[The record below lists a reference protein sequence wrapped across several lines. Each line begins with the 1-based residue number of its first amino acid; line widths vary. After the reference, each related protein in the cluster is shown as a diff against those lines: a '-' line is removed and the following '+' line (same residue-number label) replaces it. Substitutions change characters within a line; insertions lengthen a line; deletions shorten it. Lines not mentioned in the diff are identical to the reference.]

1 MAKKNDENSLSPT
14 ILKILSSLALG
25 MFLAALDQTVMSTA
39 GPTIATHFAE
49 LPNQS
54 WLLTTYLLASLITT
68 PIYGRLSDGFG
79 RRRLF
84 LSALVLFLIGST
96 IGAVAPTF
104 ILLILGRTVQGLGAG
119 GLLSLAFA
127 VISDVVRPR
136 ERARYVLVFVAVFG
150 SSSLLGPIVGGVI
163 ATQNSILGIAGWRW
177 IFILNVPIALIAIYR
192 ALRYLHVKQEL
203 HKHAFDWWG
212 VSLLSIFVLSL
223 LLVSQLSVSEGLAHW
238 SPFLKVLLPISA
250 ILFIFTERR
259 LGDSALIP
267 IHFFKNRLF
276 LLTVTASSF
285 SGAAMLVGL
294 VVVPLSIQIVHG
306 KSPAVAGSVLL
317 PMGIGNLIGSGL
329 ASRSIA
335 KTGYYRWL
343 ATVGLSAFSIGF
355 FLLYLTPQLWT
366 VTLAVIALGF
376 GSGLL
381 TQFGSVVAPHSLGQR
396 HRGSGSAINTFA
408 RQLGGVLG
416 VGLSLATI
424 FRFWNSHGAVSA
436 VNLELAGNSLRN
448 LDSATRAGFVS
459 ASNPVFLVSA
469 LLLLGVALIT
479 RWIPNERLEQTEH
492 KSETNIP

>member
-1 MAKKNDENSLSPT
+1 MKKKRSETSLSPT

-39 GPTIATHFAE
+39 GPTIATHFAQ

-84 LSALVLFLIGST
+84 LAALILFLFGS
-96 IGAVAPTF
+96 ILSAIAPTF

-127 VISDVVRPR
+127 VISDVVPPR

-212 VSLLSIFVLSL
+212 VSLFSIFVLSL
-223 LLVSQLSVSEGLAHW
+223 LLFSQSSVSESLAHW
-238 SPFLKVLLPISA
+238 RPFLLLSLPISA
-250 ILFIFTERR
+250 IFFIFTERR

-267 IHFFKNRLF
+267 IHFFRNRLF
-276 LLTVTASSF
+276 VVTVTASSF

-306 KSPAVAGSVLL
+306 KSPVVAGSVLI
-317 PMGIGNLIGSGL
+317 PMGVGNLIGSGL
-329 ASRSIA
+329 ASRSVA

-376 GSGLL
+376 GSGLV
-381 TQFGSVVAPHSLGQR
+381 TQFGSVVAPHSLGHR

-424 FRFWNSHGAVSA
+424 FRFWNTHGTLTT
-436 VNLELAGNSLRN
+436 VNLGLAGSSLRN
-448 LDSATRAGFVS
+448 LDSATREGFVS
-459 ASNPVFLVSA
+459 AANTVYLVSA
-469 LLLLGVALIT
+469 LLLLGVALLT
-479 RWIPNERLEQTEH
+479 RWIPNERLEQAESE
-492 KSETNIP
+492 SETNIP